1 MQNLEVEE
9 KKKNALEQLELLGPR
24 RVGKPLYSPETI
36 VRAFQYFA
44 TSRALY
50 NRLSNDHK
58 YPHART
64 LTRITSKTSKKSEA
78 TFINDVL
85 AKVDANQRQCILM
98 LDEVY
103 VLKALLY
110 HGGSFFGK
118 ALNKPDELAT
128 TILSFM
134 MKCIN
139 GGPEFIAKM

>member
-1 MQNLEVEE
+1 VECSIRTLSQNNIRKCKSWSALEEILRYLQNLEVEE

-64 LTRITSKTSKKSEA
+64 LTRITSKTSKKSDA

-85 AKVDANQRQCILM
+85 AEVDANQRQCILM
-98 LDEVY
+98 LDR
-103 VLKALLY
+103 LHQTK
-110 HGGSFFGK
+110 SR
-118 ALNKPDELAT
+118 
-128 TILSFM
+128 
-134 MKCIN
+134 
-139 GGPEFIAKM
+139 